1 MSDIAEEI
9 KTQVETIKQQLSEG
23 ALTKEDAEILL
34 LELKSTLTALGD
46 ANKEIAIKYI
56 FTALETLGR

>member
-23 ALTKEDAEILL
+23 ALTKNDAEILL
-34 LELKSTLTALGD
+34 LELKGTLTALGD

-56 FTALETLGR
+56 FTALKTLGR